1 MGPPTDP
8 DSGMAKDEGT
18 KVGSNDGRKHM
29 CLKHELALLAVCKSH
44 VSAPLAG

>member
-1 MGPPTDP
+1 MVPLADP
-8 DSGMAKDEGT
+8 YSGMAKDEGT

-29 CLKHELALLAVCKSH
+29 CLTHELVLLVVCKSH